1 MSHGALFTARVIDA
15 HYKPS
20 PLLQGGLEIPLKVKL
35 WWGDTLKLNTFK
47 NMVEG
52 NLSSEY
58 KDESKNILAE
68 ILPSDAD
75 TDTFESDKSETS
87 SVGSEESQNLP
98 NTDTSSDEA
107 ELELPTMADN
117 VLEETQSEED
127 DVVLVE

>member
-1 MSHGALFTARVIDA
+1 MKNKRKFFKIQLE
-15 HYKPS
+15 
-20 PLLQGGLEIPLKVKL
+20 GGGGGGGVKVNSI
-35 WWGDTLKLNTFK
+35 TLILND
-47 NMVEG
+47 
-52 NLSSEY
+52 Y
-58 KDESKNILAE
+58 
-68 ILPSDAD
+68 